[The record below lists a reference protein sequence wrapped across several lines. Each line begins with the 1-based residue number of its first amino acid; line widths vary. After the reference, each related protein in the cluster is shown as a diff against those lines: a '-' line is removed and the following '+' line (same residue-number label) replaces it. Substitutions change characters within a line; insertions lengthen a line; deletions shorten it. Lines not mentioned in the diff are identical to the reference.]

1 MMKNLLFVFAIGAV
15 LVMTGCRTEDQK
27 KETQQQEEKKEKSQT
42 SIEEL
47 SRKIKKDTANADLY
61 HRRAKRR
68 YENLDLNKALND
80 IGQAIQLEPGNDE
93 HLLLLADIYEAM
105 NKFEDAKG
113 VLKRVANRN
122 QRNVEANL
130 KLSRLE
136 LAYENYQQAII
147 RANRVLKTEPENTE
161 AIYLKGYNYL
171 EQNDTAKAIDH
182 FIRSVENDPE
192 FQDPYLQL
200 GKIYSERGD
209 PRAVDFFNGALN
221 MNPDDTETMYLL
233 AMHYQ
238 EQKKFDKAMRT
249 YRNILAVDSTNA
261 KVYHNMGYMVM
272 IYAED
277 FDEAIEYFDKA
288 IQYRPDYFQ
297 AYYNRGYA
305 YELKKEYQ
313 KARADY
319 SEALNIRPNYKK
331 ALEGMNRLDNVIY

>member
-1 MMKNLLFVFAIGAV
+1 MIKNLLVGFVIGTA
-15 LVMTGCRTEDQK
+15 LVMSGCSGDDKKQK
-27 KETQQQEEKKEKSQT
+27 APQESQQKETKN

-47 SRKIKKDTANADLY
+47 TRKIKKDTANADLY
-61 HRRAKRR
+61 HRRARQR
-68 YENLDLNKALND
+68 YENVELNKALSD
-80 IGQAIQLEPGNDE
+80 IGQAIQLEPNNDK

-105 NKFEDAKG
+105 NKFEDSKE
-113 VLKRVANRN
+113 VLERVANRN

-136 LAYENYQQAII
+136 FAYENYQRAIM
-147 RANRVLKTEPENTE
+147 RANRALEIESDNAE
-161 AIYLKGYNYL
+161 AIYLKGYIYL

-182 FIRSVENDPE
+182 FIRSIENEPE

-209 PRAVDFFNGALN
+209 ARAVDFFNGALN
-221 MNPDDTETMYLL
+221 MNPDDVETLYHL

-261 KVYHNMGYMVM
+261 KVYHNMGYMLM

-288 IQYRPDYFQ
+288 IKHQPGYYQ

-305 YELKKEYQ
+305 HELSEEYQ

-319 SEALNIRPNYKK
+319 RKALNIRSNYEK